1 MKITLQPNETTIDTW
16 SINYMSP
23 DGKIAIGKLTVTS
36 QRLLFLPQHNVDSL
50 SLSIYHKDGMVILSK
65 PDIKEVSTQK
75 NLLSKKVLVTMA
87 DNSMHTFHYGIL
99 SIDKLV
105 TAIQS
110 N

>member
-1 MKITLQPNETTIDTW
+1 MKIELQPNEATIDIG
-16 SINYMSP
+16 SINYMSL
-23 DGKIAIGKLTVTS
+23 DGKVVVGKLTVTN
-36 QRLLFLPQHNVDSL
+36 QRLLFLPQHDADSF
-50 SLSIYHKDGMVILSK
+50 SLSIYNKGGMVSLSK
-65 PDIKEVSTQK
+65 PDIKKVSAQK
-75 NLLSKKVLVTMA
+75 SLLSKKILVTMA